1 MAIRRTKLRRDS
13 IGNTMEIEIAAG
25 TATDRIGAEEAT
37 LEIKGAVIEDQG
49 LMINAKSVR
58 DPIINRL
65 TVKINGGETSVS
77 IKDYALIAV
86 AADTRQRNADR
97 NGSKT
102 GMNGEAEDEVVGGI
116 QDRKAEE
123 ITHRVIDQIRP
134 TLPANLAFIGTN
146 MENAGMET
154 VADLSM
160 MRL

>member
-65 TVKINGGETSVS
+65 TVKTNGGEISVS
-77 IKDYALIAV
+77 IKDCV
-86 AADTRQRNADR
+86 
-97 NGSKT
+97 
-102 GMNGEAEDEVVGGI
+102 
-116 QDRKAEE
+116 
-123 ITHRVIDQIRP
+123 
-134 TLPANLAFIGTN
+134 
-146 MENAGMET
+146 
-154 VADLSM
+154 
-160 MRL
+160 

>member
-1 MAIRRTKLRRDS
+1 MKNVKFVKDL
-13 IGNTMEIEIAAG
+13 
-25 TATDRIGAEEAT
+25 
-37 LEIKGAVIEDQG
+37 IK
-49 LMINAKSVR
+49 
-58 DPIINRL
+58 NRL

-86 AADTRQRNADR
+86 AADPRQRNADR

-102 GMNGEAEDEVVGGI
+102 GMNGVAEDVVVGGI

-123 ITHRVIDQIRP
+123 ITHRVLDQIRP
-134 TLPANLAFIGTN
+134 TQPANLAFIGTN

>member
-1 MAIRRTKLRRDS
+1 
-13 IGNTMEIEIAAG
+13 MEIEIADGA
-25 TATDRIGAEEAT
+25 ATDRTDAEEAT
-37 LEIKGAVIEDQG
+37 LEIKGAVIEDLE
-49 LMINAKSVR
+49 LMKNAKFVK

-65 TVKINGGETSVS
+65 TVKTNGGETSVS

-134 TLPANLAFIGTN
+134 MLPANLVFIGTN

>member
-1 MAIRRTKLRRDS
+1 M
-13 IGNTMEIEIAAG
+13 
-25 TATDRIGAEEAT
+25 
-37 LEIKGAVIEDQG
+37 
-49 LMINAKSVR
+49 
-58 DPIINRL
+58 
-65 TVKINGGETSVS
+65 SVS
-77 IKDYALIAV
+77 MKDYALIAV
-86 AADTRQRNADR
+86 AAATRQRNADR

-102 GMNGEAEDEVVGGI
+102 GMNGEAEDVVEGGI

-134 TLPANLAFIGTN
+134 TLPANPVFIGTN